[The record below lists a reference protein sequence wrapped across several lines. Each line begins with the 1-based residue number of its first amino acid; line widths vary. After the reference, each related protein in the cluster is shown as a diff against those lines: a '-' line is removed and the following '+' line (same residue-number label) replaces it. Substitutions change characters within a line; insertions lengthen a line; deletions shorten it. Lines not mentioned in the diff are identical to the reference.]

1 MSHINKK
8 RPNTKLQII
17 QVGAE
22 LFIKEGYSK
31 TTLNMIS
38 QILDI
43 STGNVIYHFPTK
55 EHLLAVL
62 VDELFDFQLLM
73 MEQAAQEGKSS
84 LLAYCLE
91 FAAMAAICE
100 ESEIARDFYASSY
113 ASELTFDIIKENDM
127 GKTKNVFASFCPDW
141 MEDEWRA
148 TENIVAG
155 IEYATIRAREK
166 TIPLPLQIEKAL
178 ESILLLYGVD
188 EDLRK
193 IKIKKVLDTDYRAL
207 GRRILEEFKEYIAKV
222 NDENLKNAIIEKAK
236 HS

>member
-1 MSHINKK
+1 MSHINRK

-31 TTLNMIS
+31 TTLNMVS

-55 EHLLAVL
+55 EHLLSVL

-73 MEQAAQEGKSS
+73 MEQAAEEGKSS

-100 ESEIARDFYASSY
+100 ESEVARDFYASSY
-113 ASELTFDIIKENDM
+113 ASELTFDIIKENDT
-127 GKTKNVFASFCPDW
+127 GKTRDVFAGFCPDW
-141 MEDEWRA
+141 TEDEWRA

-222 NDENLKNAIIEKAK
+222 NDENLKNAIKKKAK
-236 HS
+236 QS